1 VHNQVL
7 AWRVQDSLAELGLSH
22 QDYSIAGGRM
32 VHIPKVV
39 TASAWPPVEVVIRM
53 LLGQKAEN
61 FAAHADAIASYL
73 DVTQVKVVPLEHS
86 LIRLELATC

>member
-7 AWRVQDSLAELGLSH
+7 SWRVQDSLAELGLSH